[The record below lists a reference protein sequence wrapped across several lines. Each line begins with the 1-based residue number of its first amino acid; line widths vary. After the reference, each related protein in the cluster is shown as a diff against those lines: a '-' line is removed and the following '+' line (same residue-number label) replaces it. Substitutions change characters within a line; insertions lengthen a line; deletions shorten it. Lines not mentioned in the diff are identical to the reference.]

1 MCQALL
7 LNALHILTHVILTQ
21 IPVLLDK
28 ENEIQRSYITRPRD
42 VLYI

>member
-28 ENEIQRSYITRPRD
+28 ENEI
-42 VLYI
+42 